1 MPSSTF
7 AADVAGQAS
16 TSDVLEQLLH
26 TRADIWRA
34 RSAMQ
39 RREVI
44 STGFPALDAA
54 LHDGGWPLGASTELL
69 SDGLN
74 WPLLLPA
81 LVSRLPGYIFL
92 IDPPCVPSAAYL
104 AHAGVAPEQLLVLRN
119 VSVHDNLWAADQAL
133 RAGASALVCQWL
145 PNKAITDRDLRQLQQ
160 AAVKGGAWHVLLRSR
175 QAAHTA
181 APAALRLAAEVC
193 DGGLQL
199 TVLKQRGGWAGQQVQ
214 LSLWPQL
221 AALTLQPVQNR
232 PVHLENLPV
241 LRQGVVPQRT
251 AQLASLVNG

>member
-7 AADVAGQAS
+7 AAVAGQAA

-34 RSAMQ
+34 RSATQ

-44 STGFPALDAA
+44 STGFRALDAA
-54 LHDGGWPLGASTELL
+54 LHDGGWPLGATTELL

-81 LVSRLPGYIFL
+81 LMPRLPGYVFL

-104 AHAGVAPEQLLVLRN
+104 AHMGVAPEQLLVLRN
-119 VSVHDNLWAADQAL
+119 ISVYDNLWAADQAL

-145 PNKAITDRDLRQLQQ
+145 PNKGVADRDLRQLQQ

-175 QAAHTA
+175 QAARTA
-181 APAALRLAAEVC
+181 APAALRLAADVC
-193 DGGLQL
+193 DAGLQL
-199 TVLKQRGGWAGQQVQ
+199 TVLKQRGGWAGQEVQ
-214 LSLWPQL
+214 LALWPQL
-221 AALTLQPVQNR
+221 AALALQPVQNW
-232 PVHLENLPV
+232 PVHLEDLPV
-241 LRQGVVPQRT
+241 LRQGVVPQRA